1 MVIADVETNALS
13 LIERVLEPAGLDAW
27 PAGQSAKQADVI
39 VVDVTQLLGDPLA
52 GLRTQRSQGDRAPA
66 IAVAA
71 HFSPSKLRGLFRM
84 GVRDILLKPYR
95 PQELYEAILGIA
107 ETRYKEGETA
117 RLSDRLIGMKE
128 DVRRRSEEIRMLSEI
143 GRTVASLDDLDQ
155 ILSRLVEAASYLTD
169 AEEASIYLAD
179 RDAEGLTLRAS
190 KQAGESQATLQRIRV
205 DDTLVGQVYRSGQ
218 PILRQPKQEG
228 GPTKIQTG
236 FMVHSIINVP
246 LRIRREPVGV
256 LGVYNRLSRR
266 NFNEQHL
273 TLLMALA
280 DWAGVALERAS
291 ILRQKGSK
299 VGSAPGAPMLA
310 APADLMLGIEEA
322 IATLEPFLNGD
333 TGPLS
338 SNQQV
343 GLRQLHGRL
352 LELQQVPVAALEPE
366 SSERFVNVTE
376 VINSARDALR
386 LEGSHKGVE
395 LVAKPN
401 LNAVLFPGDTKRIY
415 QVVEAL
421 IAAAIRRTSGGRV
434 IIQDHRFEVQA
445 GESVGM
451 ELPRNLILDDGPWAA
466 ITVSDT
472 SSGLSP
478 DTIQA
483 LSGRHADPTAG
494 RLGPGLSMGEIRMIV
509 ESLRGALWFD
519 QTPASTTVAF
529 ALPAT

>member
-1 MVIADVETNALS
+1 MVIADVETNAQS
-13 LIERVLEPAGLDAW
+13 LIERVLQPAGLDAW
-27 PAGQSAKQADVI
+27 PAGQSAKQPDVI
-39 VVDVTQLLGDPLA
+39 VVDVTQLRGDPLA
-52 GLRTQRSQGDRAPA
+52 GLRTQRSQGNHAPA

-95 PQELYEAILGIA
+95 PQELCEAIVEIA
-107 ETRYKEGETA
+107 ETRYKEGETQQ
-117 RLSDRLIGMKE
+117 LSDRLVGMKE

-179 RDAEGLTLRAS
+179 REAEGLTLRAS
-190 KQAGESQATLQRIRV
+190 KQSGESNAILQRIRV
-205 DDTLVGQVYRSGQ
+205 DDTLVGQVYRTGQ
-218 PILRQPKQEG
+218 PILRQPKLEG

-246 LRIRREPVGV
+246 LRIRQEPVGV

-291 ILRQKGSK
+291 LLRQKGSM
-299 VGSAPGAPMLA
+299 AGASSYGALA
-310 APADLMLGIEEA
+310 APPELMHGIEEA

-352 LELQQVPVAALEPE
+352 LDLQQIPIAALEPE
-366 SSERFVNVTE
+366 SAERFVNLTE
-376 VINSARDALR
+376 MIGSAGEALK
-386 LEGSHKGVE
+386 LEASHKGVE

-401 LNAVLFPGDTKRIY
+401 LSAVLFPGDSKRIY

-421 IAAAIRRTSGGRV
+421 VAAAIRRTSGGRV
-434 IIQDHRFEVQA
+434 LIQDYRFEIHG

-472 SSGLSP
+472 SGGLSP

-483 LSGRHADPTAG
+483 LSNRKADPTAG

-519 QTPASTTVAF
+519 QSPASTTVAF
-529 ALPAT
+529 AVPAT